1 MEPDERDAAHSDSLE
16 HTDSAESLRQLW
28 WTIGVTIVAMAIL
41 TYFYF
46 LSLIHISEP
55 TRPY

>member
-1 MEPDERDAAHSDSLE
+1 MEPDELDAAHSDSLE

-28 WTIGVTIVAMAIL
+28 WTIGVTIVAMAVL

-46 LSLIHISEP
+46 
-55 TRPY
+55 